1 MVDITEISAVVAAA
15 GVLVGV
21 VLAVLELRSLVKQRQ
36 AEVLLQLHSTWGSK
50 EYRDSM
56 VEVDLLEFED
66 YQDFIR
72 KYGEQKDTPLRRAI
86 WNISDF
92 YEVMGVLVHKKLADI
107 SLIHDMFPVV
117 SVWEK
122 LEPIHTER
130 RKELNT
136 PELFYWFEYLYN
148 EVKKRQQKLQQSRA

>member
-21 VLAVLELRSLVKQRQ
+21 VLAVLELRNLVKQRQ

-56 VEVDLLEFED
+56 AEVTLLEFEG
-66 YQDFIR
+66 YQEFIR
-72 KYGEQKDTPLRRAI
+72 KYGEQRDTPVRRAI

-92 YEVMGVLVHKKLADI
+92 YELMGLLVHRKLVDI
-107 SLIHDMFPVV
+107 SLVADMFNVV
-117 SVWEK
+117 FTWEK
-122 LEPIHTER
+122 LEPIHKER

-148 EVKKRQQKLQQSRA
+148 EVKKRQQKLQQSKA